1 MLKRYH
7 LRVPQGGKQKALFVE
22 SLADE
27 EDNSQVMTKEN
38 KAWESKK
45 RKMLRAAR
53 RDKVDLNIYMPLTE
67 RSEAASK
74 RFTGDRLAELRN
86 SDISNRNKFQ
96 V

>member
-1 MLKRYH
+1 
-7 LRVPQGGKQKALFVE
+7 
-22 SLADE
+22 
-27 EDNSQVMTKEN
+27 MTKEN
-38 KAWESKK
+38 KAWENKK

-74 RFTGDRLAELRN
+74 RFTGDRLTELRN
-86 SDISNRNKFQ
+86 SDVSNRNKLQ